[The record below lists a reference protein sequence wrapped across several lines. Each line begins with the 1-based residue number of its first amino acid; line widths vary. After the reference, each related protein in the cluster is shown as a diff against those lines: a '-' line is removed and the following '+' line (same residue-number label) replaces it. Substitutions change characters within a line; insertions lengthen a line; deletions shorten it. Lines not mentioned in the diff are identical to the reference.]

1 MSTTTMSVTSS
12 ATMTVF
18 MNKTKADD
26 DNVSEQVRLEDQH
39 ETVIY
44 AMGGKALYAPVDL
57 ATPGLRILDS
67 ACANGRWIK
76 DLIAASPAKHEYVG
90 TDVVE
95 SLYPDPPPEGT
106 QFLDQSIKESF
117 PEAWKG
123 TFDLVHQRLV
133 MAAAGPERTPS
144 FVVQNLADMLKEG
157 GWLQMVEVATAPLP
171 QNPASQNQYIDML
184 DTLYANLYAG
194 TEYKKLNLWSTLP
207 QEMEAA
213 GLKNVQKQEV
223 IVSYGAAVANPYIR
237 ERSLRT
243 AVAGVPN
250 FLSVL
255 KKMPRNIWKSEWND
269 LESRLYKDL
278 KETGGY
284 TRYIV
289 TWGQK

>member
-1 MSTTTMSVTSS
+1 MSTTTTSVTPS
-12 ATMTVF
+12 ATMEVF
-18 MNKTKADD
+18 MDKTKADD

-44 AMGGKALYAPVDL
+44 AMGGRALYAPIDL
-57 ATPGLRILDS
+57 TKPGLRILDS

-76 DLIAASPAKHEYVG
+76 DLIVNSPAKHEYVG

-95 SLYPDPPPEGT
+95 SLYPNPPPEGT
-106 QFLDQSIKESF
+106 HFLDQSIKEPF
-117 PEAWKG
+117 PEAWNG
-123 TFDLVHQRLV
+123 SFDLVHQRLV
-133 MAAAGPERTPS
+133 MAAAGPERTPAY
-144 FVVQNLADMLKEG
+144 VVQNLADLLKEG

-194 TEYKKLNLWSTLP
+194 TNYKKSNLWSTLP
-207 QEMEAA
+207 KEMEAA
-213 GLKNVQKQEV
+213 GLKNVQKKEV
-223 IVSYGAAVANPYIR
+223 IVGYGAAVADPYIR

-255 KKMPRNIWKSEWND
+255 KKMPHDTWKSEWDD

-278 KETGGY
+278 KEKGGY

>member
-1 MSTTTMSVTSS
+1 MSTSTSTTPQ
-12 ATMTVF
+12 ATMAVF

-26 DNVSEQVRLEDQH
+26 DNISEQVRLEDQH

-44 AMGGKALYAPVDL
+44 AMGGKPLYAPVDL
-57 ATPGLRILDS
+57 TKPGLHILDS

-76 DLIAASPAKHEYVG
+76 DLIASSPAKHEYVG

-95 SLYPDPPPEGT
+95 SLYPKPPPEGAR
-106 QFLDQSIKESF
+106 FFDQSIKEPF
-117 PEAWKG
+117 PETWNGK
-123 TFDLVHQRLV
+123 FDLVHQRLV

-144 FVVQNLADMLKEG
+144 YVVQNLADLLKEG

-171 QNPASQNQYIDML
+171 QNPVSQNQYIDML

-194 TEYKKLNLWSTLP
+194 TKYQKSNLWSTLP
-207 QEMEAA
+207 EEMEGA
-213 GLKNVQKQEV
+213 GLKNVQKKEV
-223 IVSYGAAVANPYIR
+223 IVGYGAAVADPYVR

-255 KKMPRNIWKSEWND
+255 RKMSQNIWKSEWDD
-269 LESRLYKDL
+269 LESRLYNDL
-278 KETGGY
+278 KEKGGY
-284 TRYIV
+284 TRYII